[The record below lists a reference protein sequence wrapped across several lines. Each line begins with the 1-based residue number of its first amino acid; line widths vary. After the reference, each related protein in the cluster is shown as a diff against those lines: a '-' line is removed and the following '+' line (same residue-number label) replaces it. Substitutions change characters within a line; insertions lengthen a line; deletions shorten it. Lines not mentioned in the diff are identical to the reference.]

1 MSHEQ
6 RPDRRRDIAVRTMVS
21 AVGAVTLIGGAVLSY
36 ALGYKG
42 DDPAHSPL
50 PEWQHAVGWGLLAAG
65 IVVLAGARLARSRVP
80 RGRAVGVGLMCTVL
94 VISAVAVTLAAG

>member
-65 IVVLAGARLARSRVP
+65 IVLLLGARFTRSRVP
-80 RGRAVGVGLMCTVL
+80 HGRAVGVGLACAAV
-94 VISAVAVTLAAG
+94 VISAVAVTLSVG